1 MITLPPD
8 FGDEGLILSTM
19 LIAGGRF
26 SHSLGGVNTMN
37 LLGPLTRAIVIAGVL
52 GAGAMP
58 ALAGPAEIGALDKY
72 LGTWNGKGQIS
83 GAQSQD
89 VTCKMAL
96 SSGNGGKLNYTG
108 RCSLGGA
115 QLSVTGTIAYVD
127 ANHRYEAVMNSGIGG
142 FRGVA
147 IGQKQG
153 DSIVFDLHQR
163 ADDDAGNDITIAAK
177 VVLAGA
183 KMSVD
188 FHAVF
193 NDTGDKVDANVPF
206 TKA

>member
-1 MITLPPD
+1 
-8 FGDEGLILSTM
+8 
-19 LIAGGRF
+19 
-26 SHSLGGVNTMN
+26 MN
-37 LLGPLTRAIVIAGVL
+37 LFGPLTRAIALAGVL
-52 GAGAMP
+52 SAGALP

-72 LGTWNGKGQIS
+72 LGTWNGKGTLS
-83 GAQSQD
+83 GAQTQP

-115 QLSVTGTIAYVD
+115 QLSVTGTIAYSD
-127 ANHRYEAVMNSGIGG
+127 TNHRYEAVMNSGVGG

-147 IGQKQG
+147 IGQRQG
-153 DSIVFDLHQR
+153 DKIVFDLHQR
-163 ADDDAGNDITIAAK
+163 ADDDEGNDISIAST
-177 VVLAGA
+177 VILSGNT
-183 KMSVD
+183 MSVD

-193 NDTGDKVDANVPF
+193 NDTGDKIDAKVPF

>member
-1 MITLPPD
+1 MKL
-8 FGDEGLILSTM
+8 F
-19 LIAGGRF
+19 
-26 SHSLGGVNTMN
+26 
-37 LLGPLTRAIVIAGVL
+37 GPLTGAIVLAGTV
-52 GAGAMP
+52 AAFAMP
-58 ALAGPAEIGALDKY
+58 ALAGPAEISALDKY
-72 LGTWNGKGQIS
+72 LGTWNGKGQMT
-83 GAQSQD
+83 GVQTNT

-115 QLSVTGTIAYVD
+115 QISVTGTIAYVD

-153 DSIVFDLHQR
+153 DKIVFDLHQR
-163 ADDDAGNDITIAAK
+163 ADDNAGNDITISAK
-177 VVLAGA
+177 VVLATNSIG
-183 KMSVD
+183 VD

-193 NDTGDKVDANVPF
+193 NKNGDKIDANVPF

>member
-1 MITLPPD
+1 MK
-8 FGDEGLILSTM
+8 F
-19 LIAGGRF
+19 
-26 SHSLGGVNTMN
+26 
-37 LLGPLTRAIVIAGVL
+37 GPLTGAIALAGVV
-52 GAGAMP
+52 AAFAMP
-58 ALAGPAEIGALDKY
+58 ALAGPAEIAALDKY
-72 LGTWNGKGQIS
+72 LGTWNGKGQVT
-83 GAQSQD
+83 GAQTNA

-153 DSIVFDLHQR
+153 DKIVFDLHQR
-163 ADDDAGNDITIAAK
+163 ANDDSGNDITIAAK
-177 VVLAGA
+177 VTLAGSA
-183 KMSVD
+183 MDVD

-193 NDTGDKVDANVPF
+193 NSNGDKIDAKVPF

>member
-1 MITLPPD
+1 
-8 FGDEGLILSTM
+8 
-19 LIAGGRF
+19 
-26 SHSLGGVNTMN
+26 MN
-37 LLGPLTRAIVIAGVL
+37 LLGPLSRAIVLAGVL
-52 GAGAMP
+52 SAGALP
-58 ALAGPAEIGALDKY
+58 ALAGPAEIAALDKY
-72 LGTWNGKGQIS
+72 LGTWNGKGTVS
-83 GAQSQD
+83 GAQSQA

-96 SSGNGGKLNYTG
+96 SHGNGGKLNYTG

-153 DSIVFDLHQR
+153 DRIVFDLHQR
-163 ADDDAGNDITIAAK
+163 ADDNEGNDISIAAT
-177 VVLAGA
+177 VTLAGDA
-183 KMSVD
+183 IQCD

-193 NDTGDKVDANVPF
+193 NDTGDKVDAKVPF